1 MANIFK
7 TKFEYEGKTYQFERE
22 LNQLDRNF
30 DDEGYALMLEK
41 NPTSTN
47 GGYFEINLLKT
58 NEIAG
63 HFNGKSYVAVYDVFD
78 DTMPSELLDCEL
90 EIKIG

>member
-7 TKFEYEGKTYQFERE
+7 TKFDYEGKTYQFERE

-30 DDEGYALMLEK
+30 DDEGYALILEK
-41 NPTSTN
+41 NPASKN
-47 GGYFEINLLKT
+47 GGYFEINLMKT
-58 NEIAG
+58 SEIGG
-63 HFNGKSYVAVYDVFD
+63 HFNGKAYVSVYDEFD
-78 DTMPSELLDCEL
+78 GTMPSELLDCEL